1 MTKPRKTKMPT
12 DPLERSIYVREKG
25 IERMESNIQRIREAA
40 DEQIAE
46 VRARIKEKRV
56 LLDALK
62 RGKLS

>member
-1 MTKPRKTKMPT
+1 MTKPRKTTKPT
-12 DPLERSIYVREKG
+12 DPLERSIHMREKG
-25 IERMESNIQRIREAA
+25 IERMELNIQRIREAA